1 MAVVRVTP
9 SGVMDKDTDM
19 AYVSQGNYIDA
30 NDIRHRQTDGS
41 TFGGVMSVAGNKEL
55 LNIPGYG
62 SSTKTFRIYI
72 DLTNIANGSVG
83 GNEGDLYLE
92 DSSGT
97 VYSNTG
103 LNLTGTVIA
112 TYITTLK
119 TYFNVLSNAAYGGL
133 FTYSA
138 TTITGTYT
146 AYFDLSTGLDT
157 DYVLRVN
164 NGASALCDIRLKS
177 EYYSTGG
184 NFKVIGSQQLQ
195 DYLFVWLAGD
205 VVSTGI
211 TSEVSEIG
219 VIYTND
225 GGGTYN
231 YTRLLRSKK
240 MAFSTQRRVEAE
252 IERNGDEVNL
262 YWTDGYNKPRAMY
275 LKYSLITTQ
284 DAFIFIGGGRYELE
298 TIDDESSLFYKTP
311 SAYFE
316 DIQVQETGGF
326 LTSGN
331 KRYTGRFLT
340 EDFVPTDFL
349 YPTNPINI
357 YSRKVDVASEIRGDA
372 DNTPTN
378 KSVTLTVKNIT
389 AGIFKYFE
397 LVAIEYTDA
406 TFTTK
411 IVQRFSL
418 GEDQTEITVQHTNL
432 GQENILLSNNELLAI
447 TSKYLTA
454 QSLKAFDNRMTL
466 SNLTEQTDLDLT
478 AWAQNIQHSIEQ
490 GYVDG
495 VGKSFELTTNLI
507 NSYTDHTYGEYLNPQ
522 NTYDYTSYVYNDT
535 YRFGIQVQWK
545 NTGKWSAPYW
555 VDDIRIDRSATNV
568 VGTRRIAS
576 TSGVDINLQ
585 DSSNNRVKY
594 YHVKFHNVNLD
605 SIVDGQYVR
614 DLISGFR
621 FVRSKRIPE
630 VLATGIFYAASK
642 SYEISTELFPFLGI
656 RNVDQNKGGY
666 FSGINT
672 VTNRITII
680 GHNLAVNDQIVLVT
694 TAGRVPAGGTPP
706 IYFVINVI
714 GNEIEVSEFLGG
726 AITDWL
732 TSAYGFVYST
742 AYSPEALYRN
752 TSVYNL
758 AGSPQVLSL
767 GYSGTVPVQSRCGG
781 AQHTTDESNYLYF
794 YSPDLYF
801 NNTSYTLSA
810 ADKVK
815 LAAKPYE
822 HEIYSGYAK
831 AVQKMASGSNNSA
844 YQDYGGYFGATTQDY
859 TEFDI
864 THHSHM
870 ENGARKTID
879 GIPVNNNFKYY
890 GGITST
896 TVSTKFQSQNTEC
909 EVFKIDAFAHNNTAL
924 ADNGMWYG
932 QLFRDLGA
940 NQKYPANKEL
950 SLYESVEH
958 YYILS
963 NGQNG
968 IVNNIAVYG
977 GDSFI
982 QKSHMGIVR
991 LPHANELWGGGY
1003 AISFYSQNSGNLQ
1016 MFNILDHD
1024 DTFTGP
1030 GYVFPQYLDKSNGG
1044 KYWVEYLGSPATLDL
1059 PEGSIG
1065 SGLFYWAEQWPE
1077 VTNQN
1082 NYSRS
1087 YNYRDETIIENGY
1100 NSESEYDGS
1109 LPSRITWSAKK
1120 VIGSQKDNYRLFKPI
1135 DFADLDLTLG
1145 PIVHHDIINAAL
1157 YTWQPYSVQRQY
1169 FREASLL
1176 GAQEGTDIVV
1186 GSGSILGSP
1195 GTELTTIGADYKWN
1209 VVKGNTP
1216 NGKESCYWFN
1226 ARLKKFVRFGQDGNR
1241 VISDKGLI
1249 SFLQN
1254 NTRFLEYYGYPLT
1267 GKGIH
1272 AVWNDKYAEA
1282 IFSFKA
1288 LNPSIPS
1295 WEVTTY
1301 VAGDYVLISP
1311 LTTYV
1316 HPSGLPYAYKCKLN
1330 HTAST
1335 LTKPETGANWQTYW
1349 TKVTPGTDSFA
1360 HTLFTIV
1367 YDEIKNGFITFHSY
1381 WPDIYLRYKNT
1392 FWSPNPLAPAD
1403 LYLHDAGLESEYYD
1417 TYYPPTITAV
1427 MNYDPNVSKNFEAL
1441 QMVTDQQPFFVDL
1454 TTPNHISYLDETEFE
1469 EREDLW
1475 YSPIKNDSTVTGLN
1489 NGDTSR
1495 LWGKWLKVKLSLEA
1509 SIGKQKLINFMVK
1522 FRPMSRLYN
1531 Q

>member
-19 AYVSQGNYIDA
+19 AYVSQGNYVDA

-83 GNEGDLYLE
+83 GNDGDLYLE

-112 TYITTLK
+112 TYVATLK

-164 NGASALCDIRLKS
+164 NGSSALCDIRLKS

-195 DYLFVWLAGD
+195 DYLFVWLASD

-231 YTRLLRSKK
+231 YQRLLRSKK
-240 MAFSTQRRVEAE
+240 MGFSTQRRIEAE

-298 TIDDESSLFYKTP
+298 TIDDESSLFYKVS
-311 SAYFE
+311 SAYLDDVE
-316 DIQVQETGGF
+316 VVEGAGA
-326 LTSGN
+326 LSVGN

-357 YSRKVDVASEIRGDA
+357 YSALTAKPYKILGDIIGS
-372 DNTPTN
+372 TTN
-378 KSVTLTVKNIT
+378 KAVNLTVKNIT
-389 AGIFKYFE
+389 PGVYKYFE
-397 LVAIEYTDA
+397 LIAIEYVDE
-406 TFTTK
+406 TFSTK
-411 IVQRFSL
+411 VVQRFSI
-418 GEDQTEITVQHTNL
+418 DTDATELSVKHTNI
-432 GQENILLSNNELLAI
+432 GQENILLSNSELVAI
-447 TSKYLTA
+447 TSRYLTT
-454 QSLKAFDNRMTL
+454 QSLKVFDNRLTL
-466 SNLTEQTDLDLT
+466 SNLTEQVDYNLE
-478 AWAQNIQHSIEQ
+478 AWAQAIEHSLETEQITALGNIADSDMRKNDLQ
-490 GYVDG
+490 YR
-495 VGKSFELTTNLI
+495 L
-507 NSYTDHTYGEYLNPQ
+507 GEYINPN
-522 NTYDYTSYVYNDT
+522 NTLSFTSYMMNDT

-555 VDDIRIDRSATNV
+555 VDDIRFDTLATNV
-568 VGTRRIAS
+568 IGTRRIANNIDS
-576 TSGVDINLQ
+576 NLT
-585 DSSNNRVKY
+585 DVNTNNVNIY
-594 YHVKFHNVNLD
+594 YVKFHNINLD
-605 SIVDGQYVR
+605 YLVGGYYLR
-614 DLISGFR
+614 DLISSFR
-621 FVRSKRIPE
+621 FVRAERIPE
-630 VLATGIFYAASK
+630 VLATGYFI
-642 SYEISTELFPFLGI
+642 PGC
-656 RNVDQNKGGY
+656 N
-666 FSGINT
+666 FSGEPTYVYPYYRQYRRPTGVLEQFPNYFTGGATQIANT
-672 VTNRITII
+672 
-680 GHNLAVNDQIVLVT
+680 DK
-694 TAGRVPAGGTPP
+694 
-706 IYFVINVI
+706 
-714 GNEIEVSEFLGG
+714 SEF
-726 AITDWL
+726 
-732 TSAYGFVYST
+732 
-742 AYSPEALYRN
+742 
-752 TSVYNL
+752 
-758 AGSPQVLSL
+758 
-767 GYSGTVPVQSRCGG
+767 
-781 AQHTTDESNYLYF
+781 LYF
-794 YSPDLYF
+794 YSPDQKLSQF
-801 NNTSYTLSA
+801 NYSFTNNDELRILGVPKTNLTLTEQSIDASASFVEYNGHFVSSATPYLRIATSGTSITLDDYTPANIGELKAFSTAANLFNGAQDVSRNLQTYNDNCHVFKLSA
-810 ADKVK
+810 K
-815 LAAKPYE
+815 LRNVGTPNF
-822 HEIYSGYAK
+822 SGLYPETA
-831 AVQKMASGSNNSA
+831 
-844 YQDYGGYFGATTQDY
+844 
-859 TEFDI
+859 
-864 THHSHM
+864 
-870 ENGARKTID
+870 
-879 GIPVNNNFKYY
+879 GIYY
-890 GGITST
+890 GQI
-896 TVSTKFQSQNTEC
+896 
-909 EVFKIDAFAHNNTAL
+909 
-924 ADNGMWYG
+924 
-932 QLFRDLGA
+932 FRNLGA
-940 NQKYPANKEL
+940 NKKYPINKEL
-950 SLYESVEH
+950 TQYQNIGDVYRLG
-958 YYILS
+958 
-963 NGQNG
+963 NGENG
-968 IVNNIAVYG
+968 IINNHSVFG
-977 GDSFI
+977 GDIFN
-982 QKSHMGIVR
+982 QKFHYQLR
-991 LPHANELWGGGY
+991 WGASTSQEWG
-1003 AISFYSQNSGNLQ
+1003 ALISIYSQNVTNAQMMYALEDDGTSSGA
-1016 MFNILDHD
+1016 
-1024 DTFTGP
+1024 
-1030 GYVFPQYLDKSNGG
+1030 GYLFPQYLDASAPIINFTGPTTAASTANAG
-1044 KYWVEYLGSPATLDL
+1044 T
-1059 PEGSIG
+1059 IG
-1065 SGLFYWAEQWPE
+1065 AGLFDVLHQNLNNS
-1077 VTNQN
+1077 NQY
-1082 NYSRS
+1082 NYSKA
-1087 YNYRDETIIENGY
+1087 YNYTDNTILETGY
-1100 NSESEYDGS
+1100 DSNVTYDGS

-1120 VIGSQKDNYRLFKPI
+1120 VIGSQKDNYRIFKPL

-1272 AVWNDKYAEA
+1272 GVWNDKYAEA

-1301 VAGDYVLISP
+1301 AAGDYVLISP

-1316 HPSGLPYAYKCKLN
+1316 HASGLPYAYKCKLN
-1330 HTAST
+1330 HTASAS
-1335 LTKPETGANWQTYW
+1335 TKPETGANWQTYW

-1392 FWSPNPLAPAD
+1392 FWSPNPLAPEEM
-1403 LYLHDAGLESEYYD
+1403 YLHDAGLESEYYD
-1417 TYYPPTITAV
+1417 TYYSPTITAV

-1475 YSPIKNDSTVTGLN
+1475 YSPIKNNSAVTGLN

-1522 FRPMSRLYN
+1522 FRPMARLYN

>member
-9 SGVMDKDTDM
+9 SGIMDKDTDM
-19 AYVSQGNYIDA
+19 AYVSQGNYVDA

-41 TFGGVMSVAGNKEL
+41 TFGGVMSVAGNKHML
-55 LNIPGYG
+55 TIPSYG
-62 SSTKTFRIYI
+62 SSSKAFRIYI
-72 DLTNIANGSVG
+72 DLSKIADGSVAS
-83 GNEGDLYLE
+83 NEGDLYLE
-92 DSSGT
+92 TSGGI
-97 VYSNTG
+97 VYSNLT
-103 LNLTGTVIA
+103 LNITGTSIPA
-112 TYITTLK
+112 YITTLK
-119 TYFNVLSNAAYGGL
+119 GYFNTLSNAAYGGL

-146 AYFDLSTGLDT
+146 AYFDISTALDT

-164 NGASALCDIRLKS
+164 NTNFELCTIKLKN
-177 EYYSTGG
+177 EYYATGG
-184 NFKVIGSQQLQ
+184 DFKVIGSQQLQ

-219 VIYTND
+219 VIYTVD
-225 GGGTYN
+225 GGSTYN
-231 YTRLLRSKK
+231 YQRLLRSKK
-240 MAFSTQRRVEAE
+240 MGFSTQRRVEAE

-262 YWTDGYNKPRAMY
+262 YWTDGYGKPRAMY

-284 DAFIFIGGGRYELE
+284 DAFLFTSGGRYELE
-298 TIDDESSLFYKTP
+298 TIDDESSFFYKV
-311 SAYFE
+311 SNAYFD
-316 DIQVQETGGF
+316 DIQVQQTGGF

-357 YSRKVDVASEIRGDA
+357 YSSKLDIASEIRGDA
-372 DNTPTN
+372 DNTSTN
-378 KSVTLTVKNIT
+378 KSVSLTVKNFQP
-389 AGIFKYFE
+389 GIYKYFE
-397 LVAIEYTDA
+397 LIALEYTDA
-406 TFTTK
+406 SFTSK

-418 GEDQTEITVQHTNL
+418 TDNDEELIVQHTNL

-447 TSKYLTA
+447 TSKYLTV
-454 QSLKAFDNRMTL
+454 QNMKVFDNRIAL
-466 SNLTEQTDLDLT
+466 SNLVEQVDLDLT
-478 AWAQNIQHSIEQ
+478 SWAQNIEHSIEQ
-490 GYVDG
+490 GYIEG
-495 VGKSFELTTNLI
+495 IGKSFEQSGNLT
-507 NSYTDHTYGEYLNPQ
+507 NSYTDHKLGEYLLPM
-522 NTYDYTSYVYNDT
+522 NTYDFTSYVYNDT

-555 VDDIRIDRSATNV
+555 VDDIRVDRAAANV
-568 VGTRRIAS
+568 VGSRRIAS

-585 DSSNNRVKY
+585 DTSNNRVKY
-594 YHVKFHNVNLD
+594 YYVKFHNVDLD
-605 SIVDGQYVR
+605 SVVGGQYVR

-630 VLATGIFYAASK
+630 VLATGVFFAGSEHSDNRFPANTIV
-642 SYEISTELFPFLGI
+642 PFLGI
-656 RNVDQNKGGY
+656 RNG
-666 FSGINT
+666 
-672 VTNRITII
+672 
-680 GHNLAVNDQIVLVT
+680 T
-694 TAGRVPAGGTPP
+694 TAGVANPLMRNNAGYIAGSAQDLAIGINSGLSAVASCGGT
-706 IYFVINVI
+706 
-714 GNEIEVSEFLGG
+714 G
-726 AITDWL
+726 A
-732 TSAYGFVYST
+732 AN
-742 AYSPEALYRN
+742 R
-752 TSVYNL
+752 
-758 AGSPQVLSL
+758 
-767 GYSGTVPVQSRCGG
+767 
-781 AQHTTDESNYLYF
+781 SNYLFF

-801 NNTSYTLSA
+801 NNTSFTPNTA
-810 ADKVK
+810 TDKIK
-815 LAAKPYE
+815 LAAAPYE
-822 HEIYSGYAK
+822 HTIFSGHSR
-831 AVQKMASGSNNSA
+831 ASQRHANGSNNSS

-859 TEFDI
+859 TEFDVNFH
-864 THHSHM
+864 THLETGS
-870 ENGARKTID
+870 NAVLDSR
-879 GIPVNNNFKYY
+879 
-890 GGITST
+890 
-896 TVSTKFQSQNTEC
+896 TVSNSYSFVSVRTQNSAC
-909 EVFKIDAFAHNNTAL
+909 EVFKIDSTAHTNTAL
-924 ADNGMWYG
+924 TDNGMWYG

-940 NQKYPANKEL
+940 NKKYPINKEL
-950 SLYESVEH
+950 TDYESIGH
-958 YYILS
+958 FYILS

-968 IVNNIAVYG
+968 VINSVAVYG

-982 QKSHMGIVR
+982 QKSHMAIVR
-991 LPHANELWGGGY
+991 MPHDSLLWGMGY
-1003 AISFYSQNSGNLQ
+1003 GISFYSQNSGNLQ

-1030 GYVFPQYLDKSNGG
+1030 GYIFPQYLDKDSTGN
-1044 KYWVEYLGSPATLDL
+1044 YWVDYLGSPVMTALSN
-1059 PEGSIG
+1059 GSIG
-1065 SGLFYWAEQWPE
+1065 SGLFYWLEQWPE
-1077 VTNQN
+1077 VSNQN

-1087 YNYRDETIIENGY
+1087 YNYRDDSIVENGY
-1100 NSESEYDGS
+1100 NSENVYDGS

-1120 VIGSQKDNYRLFKPI
+1120 VIGSQKDNYRIFKPL

-1169 FREASLL
+1169 FREASLI

-1195 GTELTTIGADYKWN
+1195 GQELTAIGADYKWN
-1209 VVKGNTP
+1209 IIKGNTP
-1216 NGKESCYWFN
+1216 NGKESAYWFN

-1249 SFLQN
+1249 SYLQN
-1254 NTRFLEYYGYPLT
+1254 NTRFLEYYPYPLT
-1267 GKGIH
+1267 GQGIH
-1272 AVWNDKYAEA
+1272 GVWNDKYAEA

-1288 LNPSIPS
+1288 KNPSIPS
-1295 WEVTTY
+1295 WEVVTY
-1301 VAGDYVLISP
+1301 AAGDYVFISP

-1316 HPSGLPYAYKCKLN
+1316 HPSGLPYAYKCKLG
-1330 HTAST
+1330 HTASA

-1349 TKVTPGTDSFA
+1349 TKITPGTDSYA

-1381 WPDIYLRYKNT
+1381 WPDIYLKYRNS
-1392 FWSPNPLAPAD
+1392 FWSPNPLIPERMH
-1403 LYLHDAGLESEYYD
+1403 LHDIGNESEYYEN
-1417 TYYPPTITAV
+1417 YYPPTITAV

-1475 YSPIKNDSTVTGLN
+1475 YSPIKNDSTSTGLN
-1489 NGDTSR
+1489 NGNTSR

-1509 SIGKQKLINFMVK
+1509 SVGKQKLINFMVK
-1522 FRPMSRLYN
+1522 FRAMSRLYN